1 MKGQIEKIETRSD
14 NVVKLSITVQ
24 PEFTPADII
33 NWRFQNVDIQ
43 LISEDMVTISKAEYE
58 ALTQG
63 ATFLIPEEKRQAL
76 KNIASMLL
84 DWCGD

>member
-24 PEFTPADII
+24 PEVIPPDII
-33 NWRFQNVDIQ
+33 KWRFQNVEVRLAD
-43 LISEDMVTISKAEYE
+43 EDMVTISKAEYE
-58 ALTQG
+58 ALRAG
-63 ATFLIPEEKRQAL
+63 GSWIIPDEKRQAL
-76 KNIASMLL
+76 KIIAATLL